1 MEEVRYFLDGM
12 EQPDCAG
19 QMLSS
24 HKRLLTEAK
33 EERERLAQLQREYRK
48 VQGHIAQFK
57 EELYK
62 AVLGESVFDH
72 KEINDCLHMAKQ
84 REEKIRKEADILEKN
99 MQAKQLAADTCA
111 AAEKEVLSWR
121 EIFEEAPL
129 NIKKKLLSMLI
140 ENIIVT
146 EGEIVVYFKINIEN
160 FLENSRPISNNVCE
174 WS

>member
-1 MEEVRYFLDGM
+1 
-12 EQPDCAG
+12 
-19 QMLSS
+19 
-24 HKRLLTEAK
+24 
-33 EERERLAQLQREYRK
+33 
-48 VQGHIAQFK
+48 
-57 EELYK
+57 
-62 AVLGESVFDH
+62 
-72 KEINDCLHMAKQ
+72 
-84 REEKIRKEADILEKN
+84 

-111 AAEKEVLSWR
+111 EAEKEVLSWR